1 MMKKIW
7 KIVVLVSVILCVAG
21 VICAGVSYYLGGS
34 VDSLYQ
40 NSLASPVLDMLSPV
54 NILNGIRAFFGV

>member
-7 KIVVLVSVILCVAG
+7 KVVVLVSIILCVAG

-40 NSLASPVLDMLSPV
+40 NSLASPVLDTLSPTNV
-54 NILNGIRAFFGV
+54 LNSICAFFGV